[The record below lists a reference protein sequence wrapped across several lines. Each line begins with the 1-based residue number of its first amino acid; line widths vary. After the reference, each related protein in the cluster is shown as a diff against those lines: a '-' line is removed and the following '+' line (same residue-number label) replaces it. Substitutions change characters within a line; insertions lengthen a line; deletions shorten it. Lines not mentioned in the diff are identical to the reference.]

1 MNQDIRTRLNLT
13 GQYRR
18 ENGESY
24 LFFNRNSVESFERFY
39 QRRNYIGRLIFNRLR
54 EMGYNLTDHR
64 TLELF
69 GNIYDSIGVNFDTSV
84 IDDNTELMRRNHENN
99 MVSEF
104 DEYDIDII
112 DGVLDLESL
121 EVLRGTEKNWTI
133 RHRIPPS
140 YYHNFVLLNPRNNY
154 ERRFM
159 RELLNSHYPCIVGYF
174 GDEADMDLNSHREE
188 VNILENNT
196 NGHLIQH
203 IDVDNGY
210 AYILTN
216 RN

>member
-1 MNQDIRTRLNLT
+1 MNQNIRVRLNLAE
-13 GQYRR
+13 QYRR
-18 ENGESY
+18 ENGESF
-24 LFFNRNSVESFERFY
+24 LFFNRDSMDRFERFY
-39 QRRNYIGRLIFNRLR
+39 QRRNRIGRLIFNRLR
-54 EMGYNLTDHR
+54 ERGYNLTDRH

-69 GNIYDSIGVNFDTSV
+69 GNIYDSIGINFNTSV
-84 IDDNTELMRRNHENN
+84 IDGNTELMREDHENN

-104 DEYDIDII
+104 DDYSIDMFNGI
-112 DGVLDLESL
+112 LDLESL
-121 EVLRGTEKNWTI
+121 EIYRGTQRDYTF

-140 YYHNFVLLNPRNNY
+140 YYRNFVLLNPRNSS
-154 ERRFM
+154 ERRLM
-159 RELLNSHYPCIVGYF
+159 RDLLDSRYHCVVGYY
-174 GDEADMDLNSHREE
+174 GDEADMDLDSHREE

-216 RN
+216 RQ

>member
-1 MNQDIRTRLNLT
+1 MNQDIRARLNLT

-24 LFFNRNSVESFERFY
+24 LFFNRDSVERFERFY

-69 GNIYDSIGVNFDTSV
+69 GNIYDSIGINFDTSV
-84 IDDNTELMRRNHENN
+84 IDSNTELLRENHENN
-99 MVSEF
+99 MVSQF
-104 DEYDIDII
+104 DDYSIGISNGNLNLNSVEEI
-112 DGVLDLESL
+112 GGRQRS
-121 EVLRGTEKNWTI
+121 WTI
-133 RHRIPPS
+133 NHRIPPS
-140 YYHNFVLLNPRNNY
+140 YYHNFVLLNPRNSF

-159 RELLNSHYPCIVGYF
+159 RELLDSRHPCIVGYF

-210 AYILTN
+210 AYVLTN